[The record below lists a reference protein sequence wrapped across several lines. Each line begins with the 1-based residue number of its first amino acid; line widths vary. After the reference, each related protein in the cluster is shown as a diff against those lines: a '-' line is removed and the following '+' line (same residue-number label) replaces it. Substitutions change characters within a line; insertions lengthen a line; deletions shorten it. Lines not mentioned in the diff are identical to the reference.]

1 MPILDPPWA
10 GDAAWEPGSEEVGG
24 RSRREALIESHLPL
38 VRILAAQIF
47 AKRIGDSFEF
57 HDLFQWGVIGLLEA
71 INRYRPDS
79 GVGFKTYAEYRIRGE
94 ILDHLASTSEVAS
107 QMSARKKALRER
119 AQNLDVETDASD
131 PFEMLKSLSIGFA
144 IGFMLEDSGMFQTE
158 VEPEGQDLAYQSLEL
173 KQMRRSLLTH
183 LQALPPAQQKVL
195 RLHYLQGVPFAE
207 IAGIL
212 EVSKGRISQLHKEGL
227 AALRGHLAAGK
238 DREG

>member
-1 MPILDPPWA
+1 MPVLDSPSA
-10 GDAAWEPGSEEVGG
+10 GGTERTPGGGAGEEA
-24 RSRREALIESHLPL
+24 REDLIERHLPL

-47 AKRIGDSFEF
+47 AKRIGESFEF
-57 HDLFQWGVIGLLEA
+57 HDLFQWGMIGLLEA

-119 AQNLDVETDASD
+119 AQNLDVDDDASD

-144 IGFMLEDSGMFQTE
+144 IGFMLEDSGMYRAE
-158 VEPEGQDLAYQSLEL
+158 DEPEGQDLAYQSLEL

-183 LQALPPAQQKVL
+183 LLSLPAAQQKVL
-195 RLHYLQGVPFAE
+195 RLHYLQGVAFAE
-207 IAGIL
+207 IAGVL
-212 EVSKGRISQLHKEGL
+212 NVSKGRVSQLHKDGL
-227 AALRGHLAAGK
+227 TALRCHLAGGK
-238 DREG
+238 GGEG